1 MNQDQFEKHDF
12 SDNNLERHN
21 KDSVMDFYRAEEDSK
36 QQLDKTNDQLTLHDI
51 LTQNKKPQK
60 VDMRNIFQQ
69 VMQNLETENY
79 KSDRF

>member
-51 LTQNKKPQK
+51 LATLGISIQIYDN
-60 VDMRNIFQQ
+60 D
-69 VMQNLETENY
+69 
-79 KSDRF
+79 